1 MKSTDHKKTKPDPL
15 KIPAFTAAAIAPRPA
30 ARSWKIM
37 LPVWCVLLFL
47 IWLGLH
53 YAIDAKAIAAAVI
66 AFGIVSSAFTWLL
79 GMIAL
84 FPIAGPL
91 LVKVLALPVIWL
103 LNALGYLVS
112 YVAIKRGYTQDVL
125 TYRGLT
131 VALLVGIVIGYLIGK
146 LI

>member
-66 AFGIVSSAFTWLL
+66 AFGIVSSAFTWFLMWQSER
-79 GMIAL
+79 G
-84 FPIAGPL
+84 PIF
-91 LVKVLALPVIWL
+91 W
-103 LNALGYLVS
+103 
-112 YVAIKRGYTQDVL
+112 T
-125 TYRGLT
+125 
-131 VALLVGIVIGYLIGK
+131 GK
-146 LI
+146 LMLIYQLVRRIYETHPPSYLHRRVQA